1 MMAALSLFL
10 TPQKEERET
19 HHTLDPK
26 ERKMPKER
34 HEPLFQ
40 QLQKDS
46 SVMASSLPKKKSK
59 KKEKVEEEEQVD
71 EKTSRKIL
79 KMVKEQQ
86 QEMNAAEPLEKK
98 REWKPQQRDEEEN
111 DDDDIE
117 EQVEYEEWNQG
128 QDLLMDQNDDR
139 LLEKFM
145 NGKKKLNLSEMIM
158 SKIDAANAGKRPLLR

>member
-1 MMAALSLFL
+1 
-10 TPQKEERET
+10 
-19 HHTLDPK
+19 
-26 ERKMPKER
+26 MPKEK

-40 QLQKDS
+40 QIQNDSRVIPS
-46 SVMASSLPKKKSK
+46 SVSKKSK
-59 KKEKVEEEEQVD
+59 KKEKVEEEQVD

-98 REWKPQQRDEEEN
+98 REWKPQQRDEEEE
-111 DDDDIE
+111 DDIE

-158 SKIDAANAGKRPLLR
+158 SKIDAANAGKRPLLLR